1 MKPSLVI
8 ALFLSAAALLF
19 HFVFHPIPKGQW
31 SVPPPS
37 PVSAQKRAPV
47 LLVPL
52 DSRPPCTDFVVNGG
66 KSSGETSS
74 HRRQNIWTTIHGP
87 EIRPHC
93 GLGLQRK

>member
-66 KSSGETSS
+66 KIIGRDIITPPTEYMD
-74 HRRQNIWTTIHGP
+74 TIHGP
-87 EIRPHC
+87 EIRPHY

>member
-37 PVSAQKRAPV
+37 PVSAQ
-47 LLVPL
+47 
-52 DSRPPCTDFVVNGG
+52 RPPPFLPPP
-66 KSSGETSS
+66 
-74 HRRQNIWTTIHGP
+74 RAA
-87 EIRPHC
+87 RPP
-93 GLGLQRK
+93 